1 MILMKIAVTSQN
13 KREITEHAGK
23 CRKFWIY
30 EVTNNNVDQK
40 TLLELPKELSF
51 HESSADA
58 PHPLDDVQVLIT
70 GSMGMGLVHRLGMK
84 NIEGIVTSEKEP
96 DKAVIAYLAGTLEQ
110 LAPHTHHHGHQ
121 H

>member
-1 MILMKIAVTSQN
+1 MKIAITSQN

-30 EVTNNNVDQK
+30 EVTDNNIEQK

-51 HESSADA
+51 HESSPNE

-70 GSMGMGLVHRLGMK
+70 ASMGMGLIRRLEMK
-84 NIEGIVTSEKEP
+84 NIKGIVTSEKVP
-96 DKAVIAYLAGTLEQ
+96 DQAVTAYLADTLEQ
-110 LAPHTHHHGHQ
+110 LVPHAHHHGHQ